1 MKKLGLTLLAAAA
14 MLVACGGGGDEPQSQ
29 VASSNVTAAVTAST
43 VAGVAAEPFVFSSGV
58 SDFGTTSATTVTLN
72 SASSFSVSSS
82 EGSASG
88 NLGFGSCIFTVT
100 TSTFPSTSPLGLGKT
115 VTINPCSI
123 TVNTAGLR
131 AEENAIARA
140 VRFVLGVNTSQP
152 KDLQVDISTDG
163 TVTVKGVAVGTVTLT
178 PATGATGGT

>member
-14 MLVACGGGGDEPQSQ
+14 ILAACGGGGDDSPP
-29 VASSNVTAAVTAST
+29 VAATSNVTAAVTSST
-43 VAGVAAEPFVFSSGV
+43 VAGVTGEPFVFSSGV

-88 NLGFGSCIFTVT
+88 GLTYGSCIFTVT
-100 TSTFPSTSPLGLGKT
+100 SSTYPSGHPLAVGG
-115 VTINPCSI
+115 VVRVNPCSI

-131 AEENAIARA
+131 AEENAVARA
-140 VRFVLGVNTSQP
+140 VSFVLAGNASQT
-152 KDLQVDISTDG
+152 KSLQVDISDSG
-163 TVTVKGVAVGTVTLT
+163 TVTVKGVTVGTVTLS
-178 PATGATGGT
+178 PVTGGT